1 MTENEFTLSRP
12 STQVTG
18 TGNMPNTS
26 LEYSSTHPSTHLT
39 GQNLQR
45 PTATITS
52 APRAARAGNVA
63 HLQHRTTTTTIP
75 PGSKAT
81 VTPAPSSFYDRH
93 VKNALNNINV
103 KSVREW
109 YV

>member
-12 STQVTG
+12 SAQVTG
-18 TGNMPNTS
+18 TGNMTNTS
-26 LEYSSTHPSTHLT
+26 LEYSSTHLT

-52 APRAARAGNVA
+52 ASRAVRAGNVT
-63 HLQHRTTTTTIP
+63 HLQHRTATTTIP

>member
-1 MTENEFTLSRP
+1 MA
-12 STQVTG
+12 G
-18 TGNMPNTS
+18 TGNTPYTS
-26 LEYSSTHPSTHLT
+26 LSYSGTQLASQT
-39 GQNLQR
+39 QQR
-45 PTATITS
+45 PTATVTS
-52 APRAARAGNVA
+52 ASRAVRAGSITNY
-63 HLQHRTTTTTIP
+63 QPGTSTTIIP

-93 VKNALNNINV
+93 VKNAINNNLV

>member
-1 MTENEFTLSRP
+1 MENELTLSRP
-12 STQVTG
+12 SAPVAG
-18 TGNMPNTS
+18 TDYTS
-26 LEYSSTHPSTHLT
+26 HSTLGYSTTHLA
-39 GQNLQR
+39 GQVQQR
-45 PTATITS
+45 PTATVTS
-52 APRAARAGNVA
+52 ASRAVRAGSVTSY
-63 HLQHRTTTTTIP
+63 QPSTCTTNIP

>member
-1 MTENEFTLSRP
+1 MTENEFILPMP
-12 STQVTG
+12 SAPVPGTTSTSHTPLGYSTTQL
-18 TGNMPNTS
+18 PQQ
-26 LEYSSTHPSTHLT
+26 
-39 GQNLQR
+39 GQQR
-45 PTATITS
+45 PTTATVTS
-52 APRAARAGNVA
+52 ASRAVRAGSVTSYQTNTQCA
-63 HLQHRTTTTTIP
+63 PNIP

>member
-1 MTENEFTLSRP
+1 MVGTGTTSHASLDYP
-12 STQVTG
+12 STQIPRQG
-18 TGNMPNTS
+18 P
-26 LEYSSTHPSTHLT
+26 P
-39 GQNLQR
+39 R
-45 PTATITS
+45 PTTATVTS
-52 APRAARAGNVA
+52 APRNVRAGSITNYQTNTCA
-63 HLQHRTTTTTIP
+63 TNIP

-103 KSVREW
+103 NKSIREW

>member
-1 MTENEFTLSRP
+1 MP
-12 STQVTG
+12 GTG
-18 TGNMPNTS
+18 TTS
-26 LEYSSTHPSTHLT
+26 HTPLGYSTTQLPIQ
-39 GQNLQR
+39 GQQR
-45 PTATITS
+45 PTATVTS
-52 APRAARAGNVA
+52 ASRAVRAGSVTNY
-63 HLQHRTTTTTIP
+63 QTNTQCTSNIP

>member
-1 MTENEFTLSRP
+1 MTENEFTLPMASTPVQATASTSHTPIGYSTVQVPRHGQQRP
-12 STQVTG
+12 
-18 TGNMPNTS
+18 
-26 LEYSSTHPSTHLT
+26 
-39 GQNLQR
+39 

-52 APRAARAGNVA
+52 ASRAVRAGSVTSYQTNTQCA
-63 HLQHRTTTTTIP
+63 SNIP